1 MGNLVLLPQDNTSSL
16 PGLTVEGEPSGY
28 PMKDDIADY
37 LDFMLVNMKPNRR
50 GI

>member
-1 MGNLVLLPQDNTSSL
+1 MKKWAIALLPQDNTSSL

-37 LDFMLVNMKPNRR
+37 LELYACKYETQ
-50 GI
+50 